1 MRKDIKGEECS
12 FQVGKH
18 ATHSKRKLN
27 SVKTKKHEGWLTC
40 GLRRTAARAISSV
53 RESCDEEGR
62 NSIRRY
68 ILSKEMVY

>member
-1 MRKDIKGEECS
+1 MQRPSGEACDTFKAEAELG
-12 FQVGKH
+12 QNGGEK
-18 ATHSKRKLN
+18 
-27 SVKTKKHEGWLTC
+27 GWLTC

-53 RESCDEEGR
+53 RESCDEEGK